1 MYGPNSPS
9 LPTQAQICKAHL
21 LSQVTNMGFLGYA
34 LYTIHDAEI
43 EGVDS
48 GIQTNYTVV
57 EFIDGQTLKTCLE
70 TLLIHEKED
79 IVVTFKDQLHRT
91 TLQDTGVSLPE
102 S

>member
-1 MYGPNSPS
+1 
-9 LPTQAQICKAHL
+9 
-21 LSQVTNMGFLGYA
+21 MGFLGYA
-34 LYTIHDAEI
+34 LHTIHDAEI

-91 TLQDTGVSLPE
+91 TLQDTGPASSLPE